1 MGRIPTQTELAQ
13 AVPLRSGFFALPLN
27 NGKTHL
33 FARLHHGLNENGDHD
48 HEEEGEAAPT
58 SSKQLFVT
66 ALPAGVSEKGL
77 KAALGKVFGDENKVK
92 SVRFLPVGSSKGY
105 TTLLE
110 QDLVTS
116 QSNAAAGEE
125 EGGAVPEIAPLFDA
139 SEAASTSTA
148 TVPPQSAIVS
158 FAAAPS
164 LPPRPYPLSTPL
176 TLPVA
181 PSFLSV
187 SAARHALA
195 RPHRS
200 VVIAHVDEWMRA
212 YDARKLASAPLA
224 YSAEAAAAEEKR
236 QQQQN
241 KKSKK
246 GRKGKAVDVGPLP
259 GSAAEA
265 LARHAAA
272 RAKYNDASFN
282 PDAAE
287 EGEWQTVSRGGR
299 HGKSLLP
306 TGVVPTVGGY
316 GGVSVKVA
324 GKKRGRLADAEV
336 PKLDAGVRKIV
347 GDGFYSFRKNE
358 NRRIGAG
365 LLRARSPYFGLGT
378 DILLSGLQNSQTSR
392 LGSSRTRHASTGC
405 VDLQAAE
412 KTGRIREADRGT
424 KRVGGSSRIDAPSG
438 AATVSSGSCGA
449 RRDRARPK
457 RFQDGR
463 ESTQNAPNRFP

>member
-1 MGRIPTQTELAQ
+1 MGRLTTQPELAH
-13 AVPLRSGFFALPLN
+13 AIPLRSGFFALPLN

-33 FARLHHGLNENGDHD
+33 FARLHHGLDNDSEHVDD
-48 HEEEGEAAPT
+48 EALEGQQQT
-58 SSKQLFVT
+58 SKQLFVT

-77 KAALGKVFGDENKVK
+77 KAALGKIFGTDNENNKVK
-92 SVRFLPVGSSKGY
+92 GVRFLPVGSTKGY

-110 QDLVTS
+110 QDLLISHTKT
-116 QSNAAAGEE
+116 GDDDD
-125 EGGAVPEIAPLFDA
+125 GAPEIAPLFDA
-139 SEAASTSTA
+139 SEAAAASTSTA

-164 LPPRPYPLSTPL
+164 LPPPPYPIATAL

-181 PSFLSV
+181 PSFLAV
-187 SAARHALA
+187 SAARHSLA

-212 YDARKLASAPLA
+212 YDARKLASAPTT
-224 YSAEAAAAEEKR
+224 YSAEAAAAEEKK
-236 QQQQN
+236 QSQS

-287 EGEWQTVSRGGR
+287 EGEWQTVSRGGK

-316 GGVSVKVA
+316 GGISVKVA
-324 GKKRGRLADAEV
+324 GKKRGRLADADA
-336 PKLDAGVRKIV
+336 PRLDAGVRKIV
-347 GDGFYSFRKNE
+347 GEGFYSFRKHEGRKIELANLKARFE
-358 NRRIGAG
+358 QDKARLDKMRRSGSGGDRGGRGGYSGGGAG
-365 LLRARSPYFGLGT
+365 QKHQQGGRFKPY
-378 DILLSGLQNSQTSR
+378 
-392 LGSSRTRHASTGC
+392 
-405 VDLQAAE
+405 
-412 KTGRIREADRGT
+412 
-424 KRVGGSSRIDAPSG
+424 
-438 AATVSSGSCGA
+438 
-449 RRDRARPK
+449 
-457 RFQDGR
+457 
-463 ESTQNAPNRFP
+463 

>member
-1 MGRIPTQTELAQ
+1 MGRISTQPELAQ
-13 AVPLRSGFFALPLN
+13 AIPLRSGFFALPLN

-33 FARLHHGLNENGDHD
+33 FARLHHGLDADVNSDDKAEQGD
-48 HEEEGEAAPT
+48 AQST
-58 SSKQLFVT
+58 SKQLFVT
-66 ALPAGVSEKGL
+66 ALPAGVGEKGL
-77 KAALGKVFGDENKVK
+77 KTALAKVFGDDNKVK
-92 SVRFLPVGSSKGY
+92 SVRFLPIGSSKGY

-110 QDLVTS
+110 QDLLMS
-116 QSNAAAGEE
+116 QLAG
-125 EGGAVPEIAPLFDA
+125 EGGAPEIAPLFDA

-148 TVPPQSAIVS
+148 TLPPQSAIVS
-158 FAAAPS
+158 FTSAPS
-164 LPPRPYPLSTPL
+164 LPPRPYPSATPL

-181 PSFLSV
+181 PSFLAV

-212 YDARKLASAPLA
+212 YDARKLASAPA
-224 YSAEAAAAEEKR
+224 GYSAEAAAAAAAEEA
-236 QQQQN
+236 
-241 KKSKK
+241 KKAKGKKNK

-282 PDAAE
+282 PDAAD

-306 TGVVPTVGGY
+306 TGVVPSVGGY

-324 GKKRGRLADAEV
+324 GKKRGRLADAET
-336 PKLDAGVRKIV
+336 PRLDAGVRKIV

-358 NRRIGAG
+358 GRR
-365 LLRARSPYFGLGT
+365 LELENLKARFEQ
-378 DILLSGLQNSQTSR
+378 DKAR
-392 LGSSRTRHASTGC
+392 
-405 VDLQAAE
+405 VD
-412 KTGRIREADRGT
+412 RMRRG
-424 KRVGGSSRIDAPSG
+424 GGG
-438 AATVSSGSCGA
+438 
-449 RRDRARPK
+449 
-457 RFQDGR
+457 DGR
-463 ESTQNAPNRFP
+463 QSRGGYSAGGHGGGERRQQQGGRFKPY

>member
-1 MGRIPTQTELAQ
+1 LGANKTRFPRAYRPPEAMGRIPTQTELAQ

-33 FARLHHGLNENGDHD
+33 FARLHHGLDDHAGHD
-48 HEEEGEAAPT
+48 DQEEEGETAQST
-58 SSKQLFVT
+58 LKQLFVT

-110 QDLVTS
+110 QDLLTS
-116 QSNAAAGEE
+116 QSQDAGEE
-125 EGGAVPEIAPLFDA
+125 EGGAAPEIAPLFDA

-158 FAAAPS
+158 FAAVPS
-164 LPPRPYPLSTPL
+164 LPPRPYPISTPL

-212 YDARKLASAPLA
+212 YDARKLASAPVT
-224 YSAEAAAAEEKR
+224 YSADAAAAEEKR

-324 GKKRGRLADAEV
+324 GKRRGRLADAEI

-358 NRRIGAG
+358 NRRIGAAF
-365 LLRARSPYFGLGT
+365 RESARS
-378 DILLSGLQNSQTSR
+378 
-392 LGSSRTRHASTGC
+392 
-405 VDLQAAE
+405 
-412 KTGRIREADRGT
+412 
-424 KRVGGSSRIDAPSG
+424 RVPSG
-438 AATVSSGSCGA
+438 Y
-449 RRDRARPK
+449 
-457 RFQDGR
+457 
-463 ESTQNAPNRFP
+463 EH

>member
-33 FARLHHGLNENGDHD
+33 FARLHHGLDDHAGHD
-48 HEEEGEAAPT
+48 DQEEEGVASQST
-58 SSKQLFVT
+58 SKQLFVT

-110 QDLVTS
+110 QDLLTS
-116 QSNAAAGEE
+116 QSQDAGEE
-125 EGGAVPEIAPLFDA
+125 EGGAAPEIAPLFDA

-164 LPPRPYPLSTPL
+164 LPPRPYPLSAPL

-181 PSFLSV
+181 PAFLSV

-212 YDARKLASAPLA
+212 YDARKLASAPVA

-336 PKLDAGVRKIV
+336 PKLDAGLRKIV

-358 NRRIGAG
+358 NRRIELANLKTRFEQDKARVDRMRRSGGGRDEQQGSRGGQRHQAG
-365 LLRARSPYFGLGT
+365 GRFKPY
-378 DILLSGLQNSQTSR
+378 
-392 LGSSRTRHASTGC
+392 
-405 VDLQAAE
+405 
-412 KTGRIREADRGT
+412 
-424 KRVGGSSRIDAPSG
+424 
-438 AATVSSGSCGA
+438 
-449 RRDRARPK
+449 
-457 RFQDGR
+457 
-463 ESTQNAPNRFP
+463 

>member
-1 MGRIPTQTELAQ
+1 MAANKTRFPQAYRLLEAMGRLPTQTELAQ
-13 AVPLRSGFFALPLN
+13 AVPLRSGFYALPLN

-33 FARLHHGLNENGDHD
+33 FARLHHGLDDHD
-48 HEEEGEAAPT
+48 DHAGEDEAGEAT
-58 SSKQLFVT
+58 QSTSKQLFVT

-110 QDLVTS
+110 QDLLTS
-116 QSNAAAGEE
+116 QSNAAGEE
-125 EGGAVPEIAPLFDA
+125 EGGAAPGMAPLFDA

-181 PSFLSV
+181 PSFLSI

-212 YDARKLASAPLA
+212 YDARKLASAPVA

-306 TGVVPTVGGY
+306 TGVVPTIGGY

-358 NRRIGAG
+358 NRRIGAAF
-365 LLRARSPYFGLGT
+365 RARALAFW
-378 DILLSGLQNSQTSR
+378 I
-392 LGSSRTRHASTGC
+392 
-405 VDLQAAE
+405 
-412 KTGRIREADRGT
+412 
-424 KRVGGSSRIDAPSG
+424 
-438 AATVSSGSCGA
+438 
-449 RRDRARPK
+449 
-457 RFQDGR
+457 
-463 ESTQNAPNRFP
+463 